1 MAPKGFFPRQDTGL
15 LVGVTVAPP
24 DVSFPSMM
32 ARQQAVAEAAM
43 ADPDVASVASFIG
56 SDGTN
61 PTPNSGRLS
70 IALKPRDRRASAAE
84 IIARL
89 KQRLFAVPGI
99 TVYLQSVQ
107 DLQIDARVSR
117 TQYQYTLEDADL
129 DELQAWG
136 PRVLAALEAL
146 PELRD
151 VASDQQSNGLQ
162 LKLTIDRD
170 TAARLGIQ
178 PQAVDDALYDAFG
191 QRQVSTIFT
200 QLNQYRVILEVQPE
214 HQQSPDALAS
224 LHVRSQ
230 TGELVPLSAFTR
242 FETRAAP
249 LAISHQGQFPSVTIS
264 FDTAP
269 GASLGEAV
277 TAIQRAGLAIGL
289 PP

>member
-1 MAPKGFFPRQDTGL
+1 MSVSERSAETLRRPLGISI
-15 LVGVTVAPP
+15 VG
-24 DVSFPSMM
+24 
-32 ARQQAVAEAAM
+32 
-43 ADPDVASVASFIG
+43 
-56 SDGTN
+56 
-61 PTPNSGRLS
+61 
-70 IALKPRDRRASAAE
+70 
-84 IIARL
+84 
-89 KQRLFAVPGI
+89 
-99 TVYLQSVQ
+99 
-107 DLQIDARVSR
+107 
-117 TQYQYTLEDADL
+117 
-129 DELQAWG
+129 G